1 MCAVKRLN
9 EVERRKEIMNSAAKV
24 IVEKGFEGTT
34 MEEIIAG
41 TTLSKG
47 GVYHYYSNVVEIFR
61 DIMVL
66 GIDYRNEI
74 IKDHLSECKMGGE
87 KEFMAK
93 QLANK
98 ILDENPYMPLYVE
111 FLIAKKRNKELSD
124 LMVELQEE
132 TKEKFKM
139 IVDDSSGWLLDQD
152 IFQFLTDFINAMIVA
167 SDVLSARECFRKNR
181 KIIEQMLV
189 LIFNKGEVRCNESL

>member
-1 MCAVKRLN
+1 MCAAKRLN

-24 IVEKGFEGTT
+24 IVERGFEGTT

-47 GVYHYYSNVVEIFR
+47 GVYHYYRNVVEIFR
-61 DIMVL
+61 DIMIL

-93 QLANK
+93 QLVDK

-111 FLIAKKRNKELSD
+111 FLIAKKRNRELSD
-124 LMVELQEE
+124 LIDRKSTRLN
-132 TKEKFKM
+132 
-139 IVDDSSGWLLDQD
+139 SSHANISYAVFCLKKKKKNINKSIKHFDNKRMRSLTHADLDEC
-152 IFQFLTDFINAMIVA
+152 
-167 SDVLSARECFRKNR
+167 DVLTN
-181 KIIEQMLV
+181 I
-189 LIFNKGEVRCNESL
+189 

>member
-1 MCAVKRLN
+1 MCAAKRLN

-24 IVEKGFEGTT
+24 IVERGFEGTT

-47 GVYHYYSNVVEIFR
+47 GVYHYYRNVVEIFR
-61 DIMVL
+61 DIMIL

-93 QLANK
+93 QLVDK

-111 FLIAKKRNKELSD
+111 FLIAKKRNRELSD
-124 LMVELQEE
+124 LMFELQEE
-132 TKEKFKM
+132 TKEKFKT
-139 IVDDSSGWLLDQD
+139 ITSGESGWLFDESL
-152 IFQFLTDFINAMIVA
+152 FQVLTDFINAMIVA
-167 SDVLSARECFRKNR
+167 SDILDARECFKQNR
-181 KIIEQMLV
+181 QIIEQMII
-189 LIFNKGEVRCNESL
+189 LIFSKGEERGNESL